1 MKDLTNFRII
11 RFEYPFPTEE
21 LTVRIWDKMNETE
34 TKWAIQLT
42 LKGINDAGDSP
53 MGSWDILFLDDKLQ
67 EKIENI
73 LKKYDVPHKMVDNT
87 NLLIDDLE
95 YFSKEFLNKLD
106 SYLGENLTIDDILD
120 RILEVGYE
128 NITVFEKYYLG
139 NNLEIKEKNEKS
151 IRK

>member
-1 MKDLTNFRII
+1 MRDLTNFRII
-11 RFEYPFPTEE
+11 KFEYPFPTEE

-42 LKGINDAGDSP
+42 LKGINDAGDSQ

-73 LKKYDVPHKMVDNT
+73 LKKYDVPHKMVDHT

-106 SYLGENLTIDDILD
+106 SYLGDNLTIDDILD

-139 NNLEIKEKNEKS
+139 NNIEIREKK
-151 IRK
+151 

>member
-11 RFEYPFPTEE
+11 KFEYPFPTEE

-73 LKKYDVPHKMVDNT
+73 LKKYDVPHKMLDNT

-128 NITVFEKYYLG
+128 NITVFEKYFL
-139 NNLEIKEKNEKS
+139 NNDTEN
-151 IRK
+151 

>member
-11 RFEYPFPTEE
+11 KFEYPFPTEE

-95 YFSKEFLNKLD
+95 YFSKEFLNKPD

>member
-11 RFEYPFPTEE
+11 KFEYPFPTEE

-53 MGSWDILFLDDKLQ
+53 MGSWDILFSDDKLQ

>member
-1 MKDLTNFRII
+1 MKDLLNFRII
-11 RFEYPFPTEE
+11 KFDYPFPTEE
-21 LTVRIWDKMNETE
+21 LVIRIWDKMNETE
-34 TKWAIQLT
+34 TKWAIKLT
-42 LKGINDAGDSP
+42 MEGINDTGDSVI
-53 MGSWDILFLDDKLQ
+53 GSWDIFFLDDKLQ

-73 LKKYDVPHKMVDNT
+73 LKKYDVPHKMVDHT

-95 YFSKEFLNKLD
+95 YFSKEFLEKLD

-139 NNLEIKEKNEKS
+139 NNIEIREKK
-151 IRK
+151 

>member
-1 MKDLTNFRII
+1 MRDLTNFRII
-11 RFEYPFPTEE
+11 KFEYPFPTEE